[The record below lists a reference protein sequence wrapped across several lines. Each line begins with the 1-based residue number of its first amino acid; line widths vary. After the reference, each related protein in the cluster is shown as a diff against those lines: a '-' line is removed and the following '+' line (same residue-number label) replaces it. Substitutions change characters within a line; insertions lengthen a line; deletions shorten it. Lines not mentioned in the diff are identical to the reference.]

1 MISLDER
8 CEEDG
13 PDYLTSAMEVF
24 PLLYA
29 SADRR
34 SSVPVL
40 GTGRIEDYVETTV
53 PTYSD
58 PMFRAHFRMTRSSF
72 EVKQIYWYMYILL

>member
-1 MISLDER
+1 MNLISLDER

-13 PDYLTSAMEVF
+13 PDYLTSAMVSF
-24 PLLYA
+24 LFCMPLLYA
-29 SADRR
+29 S
-34 SSVPVL
+34 
-40 GTGRIEDYVETTV
+40 GRIEDYVETTV

-72 EVKQIYWYMYILL
+72 EVKHIYWYMYILL